1 MQLYGEV
8 LVAQSCL
15 TLCNLSD
22 CSLPGSS
29 VHGILQARILKWVAI
44 PFSRGSSWPRDLTQV
59 SYIASRFLY
68 CLSHQEMVV
77 WALFGIALLWDWNE
91 NWPFPVLLATAE
103 LSKFCWHIEC
113 SSLTA
118 SSFRIWNN
126 SAGIPSPALVFFIVM
141 LPKAHLTHTPGC
153 LILGEWSHPHGYL
166 DH

>member
-1 MQLYGEV
+1 M
-8 LVAQSCL
+8 
-15 TLCNLSD
+15 
-22 CSLPGSS
+22 
-29 VHGILQARILKWVAI
+29 ARILEWVAI

-77 WALFGIALLWDWNE
+77 WAFFGIALLWDWNE

-126 SAGIPSPALVFFIVM
+126 SAGIPSPLITLLTVM
-141 LPKAHLTHTPGC
+141 LPKAHFISHFRMSGSRWVTTPSWLYWLLRC
-153 LILGEWSHPHGYL
+153 FLYSSVYSCHLFLNPFCFC
-166 DH
+166 